1 MKRKNNIMECIL
13 IAMYASLLVV
23 VIGCRDGRHIEVDK
37 TAIKAVLDSYIL
49 SIENEDIELY
59 GKIFVHDPNMVNFGT
74 GANERIVGWDALK
87 KVIEAQNAAL
97 SETKI
102 TQSDVTINVSP
113 DGQFAWATS
122 LWNFKA
128 TMEAQVMQLPV
139 RCSWILEKRG
149 NDWKIVHFHKSVG
162 AAW

>member
-1 MKRKNNIMECIL
+1 MRKLFIIL
-13 IAMYASLLVV
+13 VGLASMITMSCQQKV
-23 VIGCRDGRHIEVDK
+23 DIEAERS
-37 TAIKAVLDSYIL
+37 AINTVLHSYIL

-59 GKIFVHDPNMVNFGT
+59 GKIFMHDSDMVNFGT
-74 GANERIVGWDALK
+74 GANERIVGWDALR

-113 DGQFAWATS
+113 EGQFAWATC
-122 LWNFKA
+122 LWDFKS

-139 RCSWILEKRG
+139 RCSWILEKRSK
-149 NDWKIVHFHKSVG
+149 DWEIVHFHKSIG
-162 AAW
+162 ASW

>member
-1 MKRKNNIMECIL
+1 MKHVSIIFSITALTLIM
-13 IAMYASLLVV
+13 
-23 VIGCRDGRHIEVDK
+23 GCQKAVDLAAEK
-37 TAIKAVLDSYIL
+37 TAIQTILDSYIT
-49 SIENEDIELY
+49 SIEKEDIELY
-59 GKIFVHDPNMVNFGT
+59 GKIFVQDPDMVNFGT
-74 GANERIVGWDALK
+74 GANERIVGWDNLK

-102 TQSDVTINVSP
+102 TQSDVTINISA

-128 TMEAQVMQLPV
+128 TMDAQVMQLPV
-139 RCSWILEKRG
+139 RCSWILEKRS
-149 NDWKIVHFHKSVG
+149 NEWKIIHFHKSVG